1 MVRRGTALVL
11 LVAAIACGG
20 ENVQRAAPLSRIKS
34 ADATGSAPVLPTSVA
49 TLRLVDKTVSFSSNT
64 SKAAAHPNKL
74 SGRLNEPLAEDTQT
88 EMPENAQTDQCGF
101 PAIEGEQ
108 ECGAAHVIFK
118 CADQGQYWAY
128 GIEQA
133 NGQCPFSI
141 PAECFCGSYT
151 APRLASGHEEEIVVR
166 FAARAELARLTVFVY
181 GYGYTTDSMKLL
193 GSGITNNPAPVLVN
207 IDGLSPVSVAFP
219 SINAAA
225 RQCASS
231 DILTL
236 AGEQLIDNT
245 LRNVGQDGE
254 FTLRIRLGELG
265 QGFDGIVA
273 YVTGVSVVRW
283 Y

>member
-1 MVRRGTALVL
+1 
-11 LVAAIACGG
+11 
-20 ENVQRAAPLSRIKS
+20 
-34 ADATGSAPVLPTSVA
+34 
-49 TLRLVDKTVSFSSNT
+49 
-64 SKAAAHPNKL
+64 
-74 SGRLNEPLAEDTQT
+74 
-88 EMPENAQTDQCGF
+88 MPENAQTDQCGF

-166 FAARAELARLTVFVY
+166 FAARAELARLTVVVY

-207 IDGLSPVSVAFP
+207 IDGLSPNLILRVNSPSWPTFRRVLSISCSPASVSISLDAHCL
-219 SINAAA
+219 AAA
-225 RQCASS
+225 FIDGNATETGDRPSMLTKTGAGLLVIPLPSSFILSVVYPYPYTTTVNLASS
-231 DILTL
+231 ARAAQRTTI
-236 AGEQLIDNT
+236 
-245 LRNVGQDGE
+245 
-254 FTLRIRLGELG
+254 
-265 QGFDGIVA
+265 
-273 YVTGVSVVRW
+273 SSS
-283 Y
+283 